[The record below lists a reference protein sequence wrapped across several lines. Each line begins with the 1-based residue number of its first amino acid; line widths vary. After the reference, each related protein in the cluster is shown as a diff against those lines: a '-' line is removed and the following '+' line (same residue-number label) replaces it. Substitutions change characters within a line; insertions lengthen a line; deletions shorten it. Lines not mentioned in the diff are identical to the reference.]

1 MRGRL
6 SRPRAHHNVEVHML
20 RRFAFLAGLVFTLA
34 LLIGCSDDGN
44 PIVPP
49 TEKAEFE
56 VLRVA
61 ADNYVSVKAPTITA
75 KEVFDN
81 RNDGDATNDYFV
93 VSVRSQAD
101 YVKGHVPGAINIPWK
116 EIAKPANL
124 AKLPKNK
131 KIVVYCYTGHTGAIA
146 TTVLNTLGYD
156 AVNMKFGMM
165 SWTQEA
171 AVRVQAAFNDAA
183 DGHDYP
189 VETTAN
195 TPATYALPE
204 PNYTSSSEDAE
215 ILRAAAEAYT
225 AGAKAPVMAAKDL
238 FDELNDGDK
247 SDDPIVLS
255 VRSAA
260 DYAKGHISGAINIFW
275 KEIAKADNLKKL
287 PKDKKIVVYCYTGH
301 TGGVSTTVLNML
313 GYDAVNLKHGMM
325 SWTRDANVRV
335 LAPFNETTD
344 AHNYP
349 FNTGENP

>member
-1 MRGRL
+1 
-6 SRPRAHHNVEVHML
+6 ML
-20 RRFAFLAGLVFTLA
+20 RRFVLLVGPVFTLA
-34 LLIGCSDDGN
+34 LFVGCSDDGN

-49 TEKAEFE
+49 SEKAEFE
-56 VLRVA
+56 VLQAA
-61 ADNYVSVKAPTITA
+61 ADNYVSVKAPVLTA
-75 KEVFDN
+75 KDVFDN
-81 RNDGDATNDYFV
+81 LNDGDTTNDYFI

-101 YVKGHVPGAINIPWK
+101 YVKGHVPGAINIYWK
-116 EIAKPANL
+116 DIAKAASL

-146 TTVLNTLGYD
+146 TTALNTLGYD

-165 SWTQEA
+165 SWTQDA
-171 AVRVQAAFNDAA
+171 IVRVQASFNDATDA
-183 DGHDYP
+183 HDYLT
-189 VETTAN
+189 ETTPN
-195 TPATYALPE
+195 TPATAYTLPE
-204 PNYTSSSEDAE
+204 PNYTSSSDDAE

-225 AGAKAPVMAAKDL
+225 AGAKTPVMAAKDL

-247 SDDPIVLS
+247 SDDPVVLS

-260 DYAKGHISGAINIFW
+260 DYAKGHILGAINIYW
-275 KEIAKADNLKKL
+275 KDVAKTDNLKKL

-301 TGGVSTTVLNML
+301 TGGVATTVLNML
-313 GYDAVNLKHGMM
+313 GYDAVNLKHGML

-335 LAPFNETTD
+335 QASFNEATD